1 MKNHF
6 QNKANIY
13 SFTNAIKIIPDFY
26 LFIEG
31 KNKNYQ
37 VLIETKENSKWMNDY
52 WHEDF
57 FASLNKMIPVK
68 ENNITYQM
76 YALPLANFDINSGEF
91 SKKFDELINV
101 VD

>member
-1 MKNHF
+1 
-6 QNKANIY
+6 
-13 SFTNAIKIIPDFY
+13 
-26 LFIEG
+26 
-31 KNKNYQ
+31 
-37 VLIETKENSKWMNDY
+37 MNDY